1 MTIEYRQ
8 KALEA
13 LAHYNI
19 TATEIELLRH
29 NENLTYRVGNEYL
42 LQIHEPTEGFS
53 AEFFYDGVDRVEIYK
68 SELDF
73 QAYLKKQSM
82 QIREAVENRYG
93 ELITKLQNG
102 TYVTVSKWLDGES
115 LDKDNFQVSI
125 KKDWDL
131 RRRNYEL
138 S

>member
-53 AEFFYDGVDRVEIYK
+53 AEFFTTVLIV
-68 SELDF
+68 S
-73 QAYLKKQSM
+73 
-82 QIREAVENRYG
+82 RYISQN
-93 ELITKLQNG
+93 LIFKPT
-102 TYVTVSKWLDGES
+102 
-115 LDKDNFQVSI
+115 
-125 KKDWDL
+125 
-131 RRRNYEL
+131 
-138 S
+138 

>member
-1 MTIEYRQ
+1 MILTWGIRFKVILMTIEYRQ

-13 LAHYNI
+13 LDHYNI

-42 LQIHEPTEGFS
+42 LQIHEPTERVS

-73 QAYLKKQSM
+73 QAYGTLWKSICRRLYEKVEKPPSSKGAV
-82 QIREAVENRYG
+82 IRY
-93 ELITKLQNG
+93 
-102 TYVTVSKWLDGES
+102 
-115 LDKDNFQVSI
+115 
-125 KKDWDL
+125 
-131 RRRNYEL
+131 
-138 S
+138 